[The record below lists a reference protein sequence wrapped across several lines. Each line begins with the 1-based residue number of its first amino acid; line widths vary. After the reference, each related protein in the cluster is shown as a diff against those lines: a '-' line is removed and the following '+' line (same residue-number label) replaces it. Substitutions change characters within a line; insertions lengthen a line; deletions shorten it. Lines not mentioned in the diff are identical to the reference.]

1 MRRGQ
6 ELEGPGRVLLA
17 VKVALAC
24 GLALHF
30 APYVPFA
37 AEEYSYYAPL
47 GALVSMYPTLMR
59 SVRTGLQTLVGV
71 GLGILLGT
79 GGLALVHAGGSA
91 LVALACVVGFGVL
104 LGAFRWIGAGRD
116 WIAMAGMFVLLIGG
130 GGDPDVFSVSYL
142 VTLAFGVIVGVA
154 INLLIVPPLHL
165 TYAGRRLSELRDAA
179 ARSLQD
185 LADLTERGEGPQDE
199 IDGIV
204 SSLRRTTS
212 AVSADV
218 LDADESAR
226 GNPRSRRHREE
237 RRINDRRR
245 RALERTVF
253 AIRSLSDALF
263 RDTPSEEGEP
273 AAPEPAQQT
282 LVSAIRACADLVA
295 APLGDEKTEDLAN
308 AAQEALDQYLAEV
321 RESGA
326 ADADAVT
333 VGFCLRRV
341 IDSARSVDS

>member
-6 ELEGPGRVLLA
+6 ELDGPGRVLLA

-37 AEEYSYYAPL
+37 ADEYSYYAPL

-79 GGLALVHAGGSA
+79 GGLALVYAGGPALLALA
-91 LVALACVVGFGVL
+91 LVVGLGVL
-104 LGAFRWIGAGRD
+104 VGAFRWLGAGRD

-130 GGDPDVFSVSYL
+130 GDPDEFSVSYL

-154 INLLIVPPLHL
+154 VNLLIVPPLHL
-165 TYAGRRLSELRDAA
+165 TYAGRRLSQLRDAA
-179 ARSLQD
+179 ARSLHD
-185 LADLTERGEGPQDE
+185 LADLIERGDGPQEE

-204 SSLRRTTS
+204 TSLRRTAS
-212 AVSADV
+212 AVSDDV

-237 RRINDRRR
+237 RRTNDRRR

-273 AAPEPAQQT
+273 TAPEPTQRT

-295 APLGDEKTEDLAN
+295 TPLHDEQTEDLAN

-341 IDSARSVDS
+341 IDSARSVDA